1 MNIFTKTFL
10 KMENTEYSET
20 ELVKERH
27 GCVTTWLVFM
37 IVANSLIGL
46 MYLLVPESIA
56 NEMEVKIP
64 IYILSILGLIGI
76 ANVVFSF
83 ALFKWKL
90 WGFYGFIVS
99 SLASFIIN
107 LMIGVEVVQSV
118 MGLIGIAFLYGVLQ
132 IKKNNIAAWNYME

>member
-1 MNIFTKTFL
+1 
-10 KMENTEYSET
+10 MENTEYNET

-27 GCVTTWLVFM
+27 GCVTSWLVFM

-46 MYLLVPESIA
+46 IYLLVPESISK
-56 NEMEVKIP
+56 EMDGKIP
-64 IYILSILGLIGI
+64 IYILSILGLIAI
-76 ANVVFSF
+76 ANVVFSL

-107 LMIGVEVVQSV
+107 LLIGTEVVQSV

-132 IKKNNIAAWNYME
+132 IKKDNISAWNFME

>member
-1 MNIFTKTFL
+1 
-10 KMENTEYSET
+10 MEDIEIDKDEI
-20 ELVKERH
+20 VKERH

-37 IVANSLIGL
+37 ILANSLIGL
-46 MYLLVPESIA
+46 IYLLVPESIA
-56 NEMEVKIP
+56 KEMDVDIP

-99 SLASFIIN
+99 SLASFVIN
-107 LMIGVEVVQSV
+107 LLIGTEVAQSV
-118 MGLIGIAFLYGVLQ
+118 MGLVGIAFLYGVLQ

>member
-1 MNIFTKTFL
+1 
-10 KMENTEYSET
+10 MENIEYKET
-20 ELVKERH
+20 EMLKERH

-46 MYLLVPESIA
+46 IYLLVPESISK
-56 NEMEVKIP
+56 EMEVKIP
-64 IYILSILGLIGI
+64 IYILSILGLIAI
-76 ANVVFSF
+76 ANVVFSL

-107 LMIGVEVVQSV
+107 LLIGTEAVQSV

-132 IKKNNIAAWNYME
+132 IKKNNISAWNYMD

>member
-1 MNIFTKTFL
+1 
-10 KMENTEYSET
+10 MENTEYNET

-27 GCVTTWLVFM
+27 GCVTSWLVFM

-46 MYLLVPESIA
+46 IYLLVPESISK
-56 NEMEVKIP
+56 EMEVKIP
-64 IYILSILGLIGI
+64 IYILTILGLIAI
-76 ANVVFSF
+76 ANVVFSL

-107 LMIGVEVVQSV
+107 LLIGTEVVQSV

-132 IKKNNIAAWNYME
+132 IKKDNISAWNFME

>member
-1 MNIFTKTFL
+1 
-10 KMENTEYSET
+10 MENTEYNET

-37 IVANSLIGL
+37 IVVNSLIGL
-46 MYLLVPESIA
+46 VYLFVPESIA
-56 NEMEVKIP
+56 EQVPVKIP
-64 IYILSILGLIGI
+64 IYIFSILGLIGL
-76 ANVVFSF
+76 ANVVFSM

-107 LMIGVEVVQSV
+107 LLIGIDVIQSV

-132 IKKNNIAAWNYME
+132 IKKNNISAWNFME